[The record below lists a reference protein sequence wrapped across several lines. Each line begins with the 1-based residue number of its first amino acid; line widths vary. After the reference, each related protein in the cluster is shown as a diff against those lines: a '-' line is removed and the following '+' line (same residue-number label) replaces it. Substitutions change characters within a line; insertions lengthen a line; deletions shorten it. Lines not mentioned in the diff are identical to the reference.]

1 MEVKPLLIKAKNH
14 FFFVL
19 GAVMTALAI
28 SVFYLPN
35 KIVTG
40 GVSGL
45 STILFHVFEIAPGL
59 TYFVVN
65 AILLLVGFKYLG
77 RDFVIKTVAGA
88 GLVTVFVQVF
98 SYLPVLTEDIILNVV
113 FGSIVYGFGIGLTL
127 VSGGSTGGTDIL
139 GRLIQYKLPSVRIG
153 SAMLVC
159 DFAVIFTSLLVFKN
173 IELAM
178 YGIIALVAS
187 SLSINFLIRAL
198 NVSKLA
204 FVITT
209 KKELSKQLVSTSPR
223 GVTVVDVVGGF
234 TGVEKLMLIC
244 ALKAKE
250 TPSFQARVLA
260 VDPEAFIIFSES
272 EQIVGNGF
280 YVYR

>member
-1 MEVKPLLIKAKNH
+1 MEVKTLLSKVKKY
-14 FFFVL
+14 FLFTL
-19 GAVMTALAI
+19 GAILTALAI
-28 SVFYLPN
+28 SVFYVPN

-40 GVSGL
+40 GVSGV
-45 STILFHVFEIAPGL
+45 STILFHVFSIAPSL

-65 AILLLVGFKYLG
+65 AVLLLIGLKYLG
-77 RDFVIKTVAGA
+77 RDFVIKTVIGA
-88 GLVTVFVQVF
+88 GLVTIFVQVF
-98 SYLPVLTEDIILNVV
+98 SYLPVLTEDITLNVV
-113 FGSIVYGFGIGLTL
+113 FGSILYGFGIGLTL
-127 VSGGSTGGTDIL
+127 ISGGSTGGTDIL
-139 GRLIQYKLPSVRIG
+139 GRLIQYKLPSLQIG
-153 SAMLVC
+153 SAVLVC
-159 DFAVIFTSLLVFKN
+159 DFAVIFASLVIFKN

-178 YGIIALVAS
+178 YGIIALFVS
-187 SLSINFLIRAL
+187 SFSINFLIRAL

-223 GVTVVDVVGGF
+223 GVTVVDVVGGY

>member
-1 MEVKPLLIKAKNH
+1 MANVRSLSDH
-14 FFFVL
+14 VY
-19 GAVMTALAI
+19 GDGSVMYPGYN
-28 SVFYLPN
+28 VG
-35 KIVTG
+35 VQG
-40 GVSGL
+40 GVASIRMECIRDGVEDFDML
-45 STILFHVFEIAPGL
+45 KLAEQ
-59 TYFVVN
+59 
-65 AILLLVGFKYLG
+65 YLG
-77 RDFVIKTVAGA
+77 RDFVIKTVIGA
-88 GLVTVFVQVF
+88 GIVTVFVQVF
-98 SYLPVLTEDIILNVV
+98 AYLPVLTENITLNVV

-127 VSGGSTGGTDIL
+127 ISGGSTGGTDIL

-159 DFAVIFTSLLVFKN
+159 DFAVIFASLLVFKN
-173 IELAM
+173 IDLAM

-223 GVTVVDVVGGF
+223 GVTVVDVVGGY
-234 TGVEKLMLIC
+234 TGVDKLMLIC

>member
-1 MEVKPLLIKAKNH
+1 MKQFLIKAKNH
-14 FFFVL
+14 FFFVF
-19 GAVMTALAI
+19 GAIMTALAI

-45 STILFHVFEIAPGL
+45 STILFHVFSIAPGL
-59 TYFVVN
+59 SYFVVN
-65 AILLLVGFKYLG
+65 AVLLLIGFKYLG
-77 RDFVIKTVAGA
+77 RDFVIKTVIGA
-88 GLVTVFVQVF
+88 GIVTVFVQVF
-98 SYLPVLTEDIILNVV
+98 SYLPVLTENITLNVV

-127 VSGGSTGGTDIL
+127 ISGGSTGGTDIL

-159 DFAVIFTSLLVFKN
+159 DFAVIFASLLVFKN
-173 IELAM
+173 IDLAM

-223 GVTVVDVVGGF
+223 GVTVVDVVGGY

>member
-1 MEVKPLLIKAKNH
+1 MEMKQFLIKAKNH
-14 FFFVL
+14 FFFVF
-19 GAVMTALAI
+19 GAIMTALAI

-45 STILFHVFEIAPGL
+45 STILFHVFSIAPGL

-65 AILLLVGFKYLG
+65 AVLLLIGFKYLG
-77 RDFVIKTVAGA
+77 RDFVIKTVIGA
-88 GLVTVFVQVF
+88 GIVTVFVQVF
-98 SYLPVLTEDIILNVV
+98 SYLPVLTENITLNVV

-127 VSGGSTGGTDIL
+127 ISGGSTGGTDIL

-159 DFAVIFTSLLVFKN
+159 DFAVIFASLLVFKN
-173 IELAM
+173 IDLAM

-223 GVTVVDVVGGF
+223 GVTVVDVVGGY

-250 TPSFQARVLA
+250 TPNFQARVLA

>member
-1 MEVKPLLIKAKNH
+1 MEIKSGIKNFKDHLL
-14 FFFVL
+14 FTF
-19 GAVMTALAI
+19 GAIITALAI

-40 GVSGL
+40 GVSGV
-45 STILFHVFEIAPGL
+45 STILFHVFSIAPGL

-65 AILLLVGFKYLG
+65 ALLLLIGFKYLG
-77 RDFVIKTVAGA
+77 RDFVIKTVIGA

-98 SYLPVLTEDIILNVV
+98 SYLPVLTDNITLNVA
-113 FGSIVYGFGIGLTL
+113 FGSILYGFGIGLTL
-127 VSGGSTGGTDIL
+127 ISGGSTGGTDIL
-139 GRLIQYKLPSVRIG
+139 GRLIQYKWPSFRIG
-153 SAMLVC
+153 SAMLIC
-159 DFAVIFTSLLVFKN
+159 DFAVIFVSLLLFKN
-173 IELAM
+173 IDLAL
-178 YGIIALVAS
+178 YGIIALFVS
-187 SLSINFLIRAL
+187 SFSINFLIRRL

-223 GVTVVDVVGGF
+223 GVTVVDVVGGY
-234 TGVEKLMLIC
+234 TGDEKLMLIC
-244 ALKAKE
+244 ALKE
-250 TPSFQARVLA
+250 REIPRFQAKVLE
-260 VDPEAFIIFSES
+260 VDHEAFIIFSES